1 MKPHQ
6 RSPQFFVTLRLLEV
20 LTTNTPGSGLGSF
33 LPQTGA
39 LVFPPCS
46 QTLPCCEMLPRS
58 TFACFPSCCSLPI
71 PGGMCPVPACPGSLG
86 CHEPPGRFMT
96 SKEGGCCC
104 SSWGK
109 CVLGGRGRLGEG
121 GCDIKWGLSWA
132 GLGWT
137 GLGWALG
144 IWNRGSAPA
153 CALTADRS
161 LRAGR
166 SSWLLLHSAPAQH
179 FLFLYNCRNV
189 SFFSPRV
196 SAVFTPEVKCS
207 SSGLQPCSQPGMHL
221 FFYYFF
227 PLFSFLSCFRLCKP
241 RA

>member
-20 LTTNTPGSGLGSF
+20 LTTNTPGSGLGCF

-71 PGGMCPVPACPGSLG
+71 PSGMCPVPACPGSLG

-109 CVLGGRGRLGEG
+109 WRLGGERKAGRGGMWYKVGAELGWVRLGWVRLGSGHLEQRISP
-121 GCDIKWGLSWA
+121 CLCPHCRQKSPSWQKFMVVVTLS
-132 GLGWT
+132 
-137 GLGWALG
+137 
-144 IWNRGSAPA
+144 
-153 CALTADRS
+153 
-161 LRAGR
+161 
-166 SSWLLLHSAPAQH
+166 
-179 FLFLYNCRNV
+179 
-189 SFFSPRV
+189 
-196 SAVFTPEVKCS
+196 
-207 SSGLQPCSQPGMHL
+207 PCSALSL
-221 FFYYFF
+221 FI
-227 PLFSFLSCFRLCKP
+227 
-241 RA
+241 

>member
-109 CVLGGRGRLGEG
+109 CVLGRQLKTN
-121 GCDIKWGLSWA
+121 I
-132 GLGWT
+132 
-137 GLGWALG
+137 G
-144 IWNRGSAPA
+144 IREIRGSS
-153 CALTADRS
+153 ALVVATKHSPPSPLLPTA
-161 LRAGR
+161 G
-166 SSWLLLHSAPAQH
+166 SWTK
-179 FLFLYNCRNV
+179 V
-189 SFFSPRV
+189 
-196 SAVFTPEVKCS
+196 E
-207 SSGLQPCSQPGMHL
+207 
-221 FFYYFF
+221 
-227 PLFSFLSCFRLCKP
+227 
-241 RA
+241 